1 MDLGMWFQVA
11 ALIGTLVPTAGLGYP
26 MVLLLASHAL
36 LLLVQASK
44 EDLVED
50 ATRLASIVSLSAGV
64 CFAYEYYLCEGMCL
78 KESWN
83 GVHGFWVGLSLAV
96 MESGF
101 NVKDDDIRA
110 LAVLGAQLLA
120 LLVLA
125 ATTSTD
131 LYGDG
136 GPDVVPIYVATLQVT
151 AWALYATLD
160 DNLRPYVV
168 RASTAMCAI
177 MASVALVNAS
187 APLHDIIQGVI
198 VAFVLLLI
206 AGSNQCLPFPAEP
219 APADEEEEVV
229 TRARSDAK
237 ADEQQF
243 RVNFPR
249 RQRKLETNGDFY
261 ADVVNEH
268 VSESGQDVGESS
280 LVRRRRVPRL

>member
-64 CFAYEYYLCEGMCL
+64 CFAYEYYLCEGVCL

-101 NVKDDDIRA
+101 KVKEDDIRA
-110 LAVLGAQLLA
+110 LTVLGVQLLA

-160 DNLRPYVV
+160 NNLRPYVV

-219 APADEEEEVV
+219 GVKVV
-229 TRARSDAK
+229 TRARSDAN
-237 ADEQQF
+237 ADEQPV
-243 RVNFPR
+243 RVNFPL
-249 RQRKLETNGDFY
+249 RQRKLETNEGLNDN
-261 ADVVNEH
+261 VVDKKMH
-268 VSESGQDVGESS
+268 ESGKDVDKLR